1 MVVKKIEILNYRNIA
16 EADICF
22 SDNVNCFVG
31 KNGEGKTNLLD
42 AIYFL
47 SFTKSAACNIDSMN
61 IRHGEDVMML
71 RGIYDL
77 NGVDEVIQCGLK
89 RGQAKQMRRNAK
101 LYKRMSEH
109 VGLLPVILVSPGD
122 SELIGGGSAE
132 RRRFMDIVISQT
144 DKGYLASL
152 VRYDKALQQR
162 NSLLKM
168 MSEQEG
174 MRVDED
180 LMAMYEEV
188 MAEEGT
194 KIYQGRKQFVDEFV
208 PVFQEYYNIISQG
221 REDVGLQ
228 YVSHCERGPLLDVIR
243 QDRRKDIAVGY
254 SLHGIH
260 KDEMEMTL
268 GGFGIKREGSQGQN
282 KTYLIALKLAQFD
295 FLRNTGS
302 RTTPILLLDDIFDKL
317 DATRVEQIV
326 KLVSDER
333 FGQIF
338 ISDTNREHID
348 LILQR
353 TGKDYKIFSVSAG
366 NVEEQKPIV

>member
-180 LMAMYEEV
+180 FMAMYEEV

-221 REDVGLQ
+221 SEDVGLQ

>member
-221 REDVGLQ
+221 SEDVGLQ